1 MELLANAVFW
11 TAVLANLT
19 AQTLKLLLYYFLEG
33 RFQWHRFLDTGGMPS
48 THSATVSALAV
59 SVGLRE
65 GFDTSLFA
73 VAAVFALIVM
83 YDAAGIR
90 RAAGLHAQLLNQL
103 MEELGQVIRLGPQ
116 RGPLKELL
124 GHTYLEVAVGALIG
138 GLVALSRGVKG
149 QGLAHEE
156 GDTAEY
162 GGKEEGEEAHEE
174 GRHQGQE
181 GPAEAM
187 EHPEVQKPEEGH
199 EEKGRRLHGRPLYAL
214 AKPGVWGKLLP
225 SIRRWSPC

>member
-73 VAAVFALIVM
+73 V
-83 YDAAGIR
+83 
-90 RAAGLHAQLLNQL
+90 
-103 MEELGQVIRLGPQ
+103 

-138 GLVALSRGVKG
+138 GLVALGAYR
-149 QGLAHEE
+149 LF
-156 GDTAEY
+156 
-162 GGKEEGEEAHEE
+162 
-174 GRHQGQE
+174 
-181 GPAEAM
+181 PAA
-187 EHPEVQKPEEGH
+187 
-199 EEKGRRLHGRPLYAL
+199 
-214 AKPGVWGKLLP
+214 
-225 SIRRWSPC
+225 

>member
-103 MEELGQVIRLGPQ
+103 MEELGQVI
-116 RGPLKELL
+116 PLKELL

-138 GLVALSRGVKG
+138 GLVALGAYR
-149 QGLAHEE
+149 LF
-156 GDTAEY
+156 
-162 GGKEEGEEAHEE
+162 
-174 GRHQGQE
+174 
-181 GPAEAM
+181 PAA
-187 EHPEVQKPEEGH
+187 
-199 EEKGRRLHGRPLYAL
+199 
-214 AKPGVWGKLLP
+214 
-225 SIRRWSPC
+225 

>member
-1 MELLANAVFW
+1 MSAVGNACLLAAR
-11 TAVLANLT
+11 TESSLRS
-19 AQTLKLLLYYFLEG
+19 TLPEG
-33 RFQWHRFLDTGGMPS
+33 CLFAASRSDCR

-73 VAAVFALIVM
+73 VAAVFAFIVM

-138 GLVALSRGVKG
+138 GLVALGAYR
-149 QGLAHEE
+149 LF
-156 GDTAEY
+156 
-162 GGKEEGEEAHEE
+162 
-174 GRHQGQE
+174 
-181 GPAEAM
+181 PAA
-187 EHPEVQKPEEGH
+187 
-199 EEKGRRLHGRPLYAL
+199 
-214 AKPGVWGKLLP
+214 
-225 SIRRWSPC
+225 

>member
-33 RFQWHRFLDTGGMPS
+33 RFQWHRFLDTGGMHS
-48 THSATVSALAV
+48 TNTAKISALAE
-59 SVGLRE
+59 SERIRE

-138 GLVALSRGVKG
+138 GLVALGAYR
-149 QGLAHEE
+149 LF
-156 GDTAEY
+156 
-162 GGKEEGEEAHEE
+162 
-174 GRHQGQE
+174 
-181 GPAEAM
+181 PAA
-187 EHPEVQKPEEGH
+187 
-199 EEKGRRLHGRPLYAL
+199 
-214 AKPGVWGKLLP
+214 
-225 SIRRWSPC
+225 